1 MALFGESICSP
12 RQKIKIHLKMY
23 VKLMFALC
31 LKKKKNQNHNNKP
44 NQPIKKK
51 KKKKPHK
58 KTANPKHSKRITK
71 PTQIFIKT
79 KKKEYLFAF

>member
-31 LKKKKNQNHNNKP
+31 LKKKKKSKPQQQTKPTNQ
-44 NQPIKKK
+44 KKK
-51 KKKKPHK
+51 KKKCLVQHVK
-58 KTANPKHSKRITK
+58 I
-71 PTQIFIKT
+71 
-79 KKKEYLFAF
+79 

>member
-31 LKKKKNQNHNNKP
+31 LKKKKIKTTTTNQT
-44 NQPIKKK
+44 NQSKK

-58 KTANPKHSKRITK
+58 KTPNPKHSKRITK